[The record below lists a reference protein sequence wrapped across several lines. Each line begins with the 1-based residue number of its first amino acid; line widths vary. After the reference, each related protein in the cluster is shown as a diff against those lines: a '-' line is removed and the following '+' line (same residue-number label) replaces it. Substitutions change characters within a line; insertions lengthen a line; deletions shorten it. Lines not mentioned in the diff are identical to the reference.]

1 MGKELH
7 TVKQI
12 LKAIEN
18 SGGIKTN
25 VAKKL
30 GISRQTIDRYQRL
43 YPSIAKA
50 LQEEMDIVRDKA
62 ESNIFL
68 EIQNGDIALS
78 QWLLRYK
85 GGYVEKSEH
94 KVDEVRRIIF
104 EDADKKDKK
113 DNEDNKG

>member
-1 MGKELH
+1 MH

-30 GISRQTIDRYQRL
+30 GVARQTIDRYQRL
-43 YPSIAKA
+43 YPKIAKA
-50 LQEEMDIVRDKA
+50 LEEEMSMVRDKA
-62 ESNIFL
+62 ESNIFAG
-68 EIQNGDIALS
+68 IQKGDIPIS

-85 GGYVEKSEH
+85 GGYVEKTEQ
-94 KVDEVRRIIF
+94 KVEGEVKTIIEVRY
-104 EDADKKDKK
+104 EDEKDK
-113 DNEDNKG
+113 

>member
-30 GISRQTIDRYQRL
+30 SISRQTVDRYQRV

-50 LQEEMDIVRDKA
+50 LEEEMDTVLDKA
-62 ESNIFL
+62 ESNIFSGVQ
-68 EIQNGDIALS
+68 EGDIPIS
-78 QWLLRYK
+78 QWILRYK
-85 GGYVEKSEH
+85 GKHRGYSEKLETEINGKDGNELKIKFEMVEP
-94 KVDEVRRIIF
+94 
-104 EDADKKDKK
+104 KK
-113 DNEDNKG
+113 

>member
-30 GISRQTIDRYQRL
+30 GVQRQTIDRYQKK

-50 LQEEMDIVRDKA
+50 LQDEMDTVIDKA
-62 ESNIFL
+62 ESNIFMG
-68 EIQNGDIALS
+68 IQDGNIPIS

-85 GGYVEKSEH
+85 GGYVEKSEQ
-94 KVDEVRRIIF
+94 KVEGEITNIIKVRYEDE
-104 EDADKKDKK
+104 KK
-113 DNEDNKG
+113 